1 MDEEYS
7 QFDEDYEYY
16 ITPFGNYVNENKNE
30 TLDIITCEGP
40 YDTIE
45 EAVNQG
51 IDFEMTDIDHYET
64 WNIIKVE
71 RDTNKIVSTRKCTIS
86 VDIYIDDENE
96 I

>member
-1 MDEEYS
+1 MEKDNNDNYS
-7 QFDEDYEYY
+7 YY
-16 ITPFGNYVNENKNE
+16 VTPFKYCVDLARNDM
-30 TLDIITCEGP
+30 LDINSCDGP

-51 IDFEMTDIDHYET
+51 IDFEMTDIDHCET

-71 RDTNKIVSTRKCTIS
+71 RDTNKIVSTRECTIS